1 VRAAI
6 ATAVFGGLMLCF
18 ATPAAAAPTAAALHG
33 RGAAPPP
40 LAEASGPGLAAC
52 PFGSILRGFRCG
64 HIRVPF
70 ERADPS
76 LGTTRIGFAVR
87 PRRDRSRKSLGT
99 IFAVEG
105 GPGYSSTGSAKY
117 YKRMFRGLLHRRDL
131 VLVDTRGTGISD
143 ALRCG
148 DSQKRKI
155 PLKAVVQRCSAKLG
169 ARFFSYRTQAAA
181 DDIEAVRNALGLRDI
196 LLYGDSYGSFLAQ
209 TYAYRHGEH
218 IARLVLDGSY
228 LIAGESPW
236 YVSGPRTGIRALSLA
251 CQRSPGCPPGSR
263 RRLVRAVAEM
273 RRRGTDVR
281 PLVNEIWT
289 AGSYGAPHT
298 YVAID
303 RALRRYLAGA
313 PNPFPGGFEK
323 AGTGGLR
330 AFSRAMEVVFSCNDY
345 PLLWKKEA
353 PKAERRR
360 QLKRATAEYPSRR
373 FFPFTPTE
381 ISSSTFTGY
390 LYCLNAPPPGPLYE
404 PPRPPGAKRAPRL
417 PTLVIS
423 GEMDDVT
430 TPREGRSVARQF
442 PGARFVVMPNA
453 GHIDALYN
461 PRGPAAQKVRD
472 FIGR

>member
-1 VRAAI
+1 VI
-6 ATAVFGGLMLCF
+6 ATAVLGGLVLCM
-18 ATPAAAAPTAAALHG
+18 ATPAAAAPTGAALHG
-33 RGAAPPP
+33 RGAEPPP
-40 LAEASGPGLAAC
+40 LAEDAAPGLGPC
-52 PFGSILRGFRCG
+52 PFGSILRGFGCG

-87 PRRDRSRKSLGT
+87 PRDDRSRKSLGT

-117 YKRMFRGLLHRRDL
+117 YTRLFRGLLRRRDL

-155 PLKAVVQRCSAKLG
+155 PQKSVVRRCALQLG

-181 DDIEAVRNALGLRDI
+181 EDIEAVRNALGLGDI

-209 TYAYRHGEH
+209 AYAYRHGEH

-236 YVSGPRTGIRALSLA
+236 YVSGPRTGIRALNLA
-251 CQRSPGCPPGSR
+251 CKRSPGCPPGSR
-263 RRLVRAVAEM
+263 RRLVRAVAKM
-273 RRRGTDVR
+273 RRSGADVR

-289 AGSYGAPHT
+289 AGSYGAPQT

-323 AGTGGLR
+323 TGTGGLR

-353 PKAERRR
+353 PKAERGR
-360 QLKRATAEYPSRR
+360 QLNRATSEYPRRR
-373 FFPFTPTE
+373 FFPFTPAE
-381 ISSSTFTGY
+381 ISSSNFTGY
-390 LYCLNAPPPGPLYE
+390 RYCLNAPPPGPLYE
-404 PPRPPGAKRAPRL
+404 PPRPLGATRAPRL

-430 TPREGRSVARQF
+430 TPREGRDVASQF
-442 PGARFVVMPNA
+442 PGSTFVVMPNA

-461 PRGPAAQKVRD
+461 PRGPAARKVRA